1 MTTNHVSFPIYPK
14 HSFHPWKLHCP
25 NILKNPINFPFFH
38 PFLKFS
44 MGLVLGTSPH
54 FVAIFFAPTSTSS
67 VMHSDA
73 LQTIAPPPP
82 SLEEPTQ

>member
-1 MTTNHVSFPIYPK
+1 
-14 HSFHPWKLHCP
+14 
-25 NILKNPINFPFFH
+25 
-38 PFLKFS
+38 

-67 VMHSDA
+67 VMHLDA

-82 SLEEPTQ
+82 SFEEPTSMTLKMLVEKKTCT